1 MSTNS
6 PSLAFNLEHD
16 VRVLSAMA
24 SNLTPYLYEQEIF
37 AYLGPDLPEL
47 TLGGLLMRLYR
58 LGHLENILTTEQQNL
73 VQDARLNFEAE
84 RSKWAV
90 HYENKLQHELTS
102 RIEALMRF
110 VEECIS
116 DRTGCAVNYP
126 VQAEKRIMIEHLRS
140 EAREHDVL
148 ADEQDGEVKALD
160 HKLRRLFTDGEFIT
174 DKRLLDVYPRE
185 SFWWLYGTLT
195 ES

>member
-37 AYLGPDLPEL
+37 AYLGPDMPDL

-58 LGHLENILTTEQQNL
+58 LSRLEDILTTEQQNT

-90 HYENKLQHELTS
+90 HYENKILHELKS

-110 VEECIS
+110 LDECLV
-116 DRTGCAVNYP
+116 DRAGCVVNYP
-126 VQAEKRIMIEHLRS
+126 VQAEKRIMIEHLRR
-140 EAREHDVL
+140 EAGELGILSDDL
-148 ADEQDGEVKALD
+148 DNEVKAID
-160 HKLRRLFTDGEFIT
+160 QKLRRLFVDGGFIT
-174 DKRLLDVYPRE
+174 DKRLLNIYTRDE
-185 SFWWLYGTLT
+185 FWWLYGTLS

>member
-1 MSTNS
+1 MSTS
-6 PSLAFNLEHD
+6 LPSLAFDLERD

-58 LGHLENILTTEQQNL
+58 LSRLEDVLTTEQQNL

-90 HYENKLQHELTS
+90 HYENKIQRELESRTS
-102 RIEALMRF
+102 ALLRF
-110 VEECIS
+110 LDECLE
-116 DRTGCAVNYP
+116 DRTGCMANYP

-140 EAREHDVL
+140 EAQEHDSL
-148 ADEQDGEVKALD
+148 SDEQDNAIRAID
-160 HKLRRLFTDGEFIT
+160 QKLRRLFENGDFIT
-174 DKRLLDVYPRE
+174 DKRLIGVYPQE
-185 SFWWLYGTLT
+185 DFWWLYGTIA
-195 ES
+195 EK

>member
-1 MSTNS
+1 MSANL

-37 AYLGPDLPEL
+37 AHLGPDLPEL

-58 LGHLENILTTEQQNL
+58 LSRLEDILTTGQQNL

-90 HYENKLQHELTS
+90 HYENKIQHELKS
-102 RIEALMRF
+102 RTEALMRF
-110 VEECIS
+110 LDECIA
-116 DRTGCAVNYP
+116 DRTGCVVNYP

-140 EAREHDVL
+140 EAQEHDVL
-148 ADEQDGEVKALD
+148 SGDQDNEVKAAD
-160 HKLRRLFTDGEFIT
+160 QKIRRLFIDGDFIT
-174 DKRLLDVYPRE
+174 DKRLLDIYPRE
-185 SFWWLYGTLT
+185 EFWWLYGTLA

>member
-1 MSTNS
+1 MNTSL
-6 PSLAFNLEHD
+6 PSLAFDLERD

-37 AYLGPDLPEL
+37 AYLGSDLPEL

-58 LGHLENILTTEQQNL
+58 LSRLEDVLTTEQQNL

-90 HYENKLQHELTS
+90 HYENKIQRELESRTS
-102 RIEALMRF
+102 ALLRF
-110 VEECIS
+110 LDECLE
-116 DRTGCAVNYP
+116 DRTGCTANYP

-140 EAREHDVL
+140 EAQEHDSL
-148 ADEQDGEVKALD
+148 SDEQDNEVRATD
-160 HKLRRLFTDGEFIT
+160 QKLRRLFESGDFIT
-174 DKRLLDVYPRE
+174 DQRLTGVYPQER
-185 SFWWLYGTLT
+185 FWWLYGTIA
-195 ES
+195 EK

>member
-37 AYLGPDLPEL
+37 AYLGPDLPDL

-58 LGHLENILTTEQQNL
+58 LSRLEDILTTEQQNI

-90 HYENKLQHELTS
+90 HYENKIQHELKS

-110 VEECIS
+110 LDECLA
-116 DRTGCAVNYP
+116 DRAGSAVNYP
-126 VQAEKRIMIEHLRS
+126 VQAEKRIMIEHLRR
-140 EAREHDVL
+140 EARELSILSDDL
-148 ADEQDGEVKALD
+148 DNEVKAID
-160 HKLRRLFTDGEFIT
+160 QKLRRLFVDGDFIT
-174 DKRLLDVYPRE
+174 DKRLLDIYTRDD
-185 SFWWLYGTLT
+185 FWWLYGTLA

>member
-1 MSTNS
+1 MSANR

-37 AYLGPDLPEL
+37 AYLGADLPEL

-58 LGHLENILTTEQQNL
+58 LSRLEDVLTTEQHNL

-90 HYENKLQHELTS
+90 HYENKIQHELKS
-102 RIEALMRF
+102 RASALLQF
-110 VEECIS
+110 LDECLE
-116 DRTGCAVNYP
+116 DRTGCTVNYP
-126 VQAEKRIMIEHLRS
+126 VQAEKRIMIEHLRG
-140 EAREHDVL
+140 EAQEHDIL
-148 ADEQDGEVKALD
+148 SEDQDNELKATD
-160 HKLRRLFTDGEFIT
+160 QKLRRLFTDGDFIT
-174 DKRLLDVYPRE
+174 DNLLTEVYPRE
-185 SFWWLYGTLT
+185 RFWWLYGTID
-195 ES
+195 ER